1 MRKILTGIRAI
12 EVAEYAMVPAAG
24 AVLADWG
31 ADVVKI
37 EHATRGDALR
47 TTTSW
52 GVEPDIDGF
61 TYAWEPCNRGKR
73 SVALDLTKAEALEI
87 LFGLVRGADIFLTN
101 LLPRTRSKLG
111 IDVED
116 IRKINPRCIYARGS
130 AYGPNGP
137 EAAKGGFDGLA
148 YWQRSGAGLAAM
160 PTEDG
165 DPVNLPGPAF
175 GDTQTGM
182 ALAGGIVGAL
192 FHRERTG
199 EALTVDCSLLGS
211 GAWAMQPALVGA
223 NLKGVDMLRN
233 ANRATATSALTNHY
247 RTSDNRFVAL
257 LMVQGDRYWATLC
270 RLFGR
275 EDLVEDSRFATLV
288 ERDRNN
294 VECIRI
300 LDGIFASQPLS
311 YWVEKLSQQDGQW
324 AVVQPVT
331 ALNSDPQALA
341 NRYVQTVDYGSGRQI
356 NLVASP
362 VMFDGNAPDLTPA
375 PELGAHTEEV
385 LNEFLAISAERI
397 SELKKIGAIG

>member
-87 LFGLVRGADIFLTN
+87 LFGLMRGADIFLTN

-247 RTSDNRFVAL
+247 RTSDNRFIAL

-275 EDLVEDSRFATLV
+275 EDLVEDGRFATLV

-385 LNEFLAISAERI
+385 LNEFLAISVERI
-397 SELKKIGAIG
+397 SELKRIGAIG